1 MPDFYLIRHGQ
12 TEWNAERRVQGFA
25 DSLLTPEGERQARA
39 TGLELARRLQ
49 GESPLLVSSDL
60 WRAHSSA
67 QIIAQALDLSGPVR
81 LETWLRERGLGVAQ
95 GRVWDSL
102 VADFPE
108 AMQAYAERS
117 DRDAIPQSEPWER
130 FRARIRSGFLALAAL
145 PGPDAIVAV
154 THGGVI
160 RAMQDWADVDLDGGL
175 PNASCWRF
183 RFDHGRAELLD

>member
-12 TEWNAERRVQGFA
+12 TEWNADRRVQGFA
-25 DSLLTPEGERQARA
+25 DSLLTPNGEQQARA
-39 TGLELARRLQ
+39 TGVQLAQRLQ
-49 GESPLLVSSDL
+49 GQSPLLISSDL

-67 QIIAQALDLSGPVR
+67 QIIAQTLGLSGPIR

-102 VADFPE
+102 FADFPE
-108 AMQAYAERS
+108 AMRAYAERS

-130 FRARIRSGFLALAAL
+130 FRGRICGGFLALAAL
-145 PGPDAIVAV
+145 PGPDVVVAV

-160 RAMQDWADVDLDGGL
+160 RAMQDWAGVDGDGRL

-183 RFDHGRAELLD
+183 RFDHGRAQLLD

>member
-25 DSLLTPEGERQARA
+25 DSLLTPVGEQQAQDTGRQ
-39 TGLELARRLQ
+39 LAERLQ
-49 GESPLLVSSDL
+49 GQSPLLISSDL

-67 QIIAQALDLSGPVR
+67 QIIAQTLSLSGPVR
-81 LETWLRERGLGVAQ
+81 LETWLRERGLGVAE
-95 GRVWDSL
+95 GCVWENI

-117 DRDAIPQSEPWER
+117 DRDAIPRSEPWER
-130 FRARIRSGFLALAAL
+130 FRGRLRSGFLALAAL
-145 PGPDAIVAV
+145 PGPDVVVAV

-160 RAMQDWADVDLDGGL
+160 RAMQDWAGVDVDGRL

-183 RFDHGRAELLD
+183 RFDDGRAELLE